1 MEAATLPKKKTTI
14 SKGKL
19 KKTIKNVLCRP
30 DPLFWPEVTEDE
42 GKKLEN
48 VLNKHKIIIEVF
60 KKPHWKDLKDLP
72 KEQRP
77 KPPKLKKPEGL
88 LFGVRECTESVQNG
102 ECSAIII
109 EAKVNPRLIVQP
121 VVELCTTKG
130 VPYICLNNL
139 RKVSMVNFGVP
150 TSCLGIKRDCLL
162 DIKKEIAY
170 LAKNHPAT
178 RLPKQNKENDTIE
191 ENMDIETIIDNHE
204 ANTDNHGAN
213 KVTEVTPFKFLYRT
227 SKSTRVFVPTTT
239 ENMSKTNK
247 KFIGQSFIEFSDKQ
261 KDSKTYRK
269 MLLKRMSNNPNRV
282 KKK

>member
-1 MEAATLPKKKTTI
+1 MEAATLQKKKTTI

-19 KKTIKNVLCRP
+19 KKTIKNVICRP
-30 DPLFWPEVTEDE
+30 DPLFWPEATEDE
-42 GKKLEN
+42 GNKLVN
-48 VLNKHKIIIEVF
+48 MLKKHKINQEPF

-88 LFGVRECTESVQNG
+88 LLGVRECTESVHNG

-109 EAKVNPRLIVQP
+109 EAKINPRLIVQP
-121 VVELCTTKG
+121 VVEMCTAKG

-139 RKVSMVNFGVP
+139 RQVSMVNFGVP
-150 TSCLGIKRDCLL
+150 TSCLGIKCDCLL
-162 DIKKEIAY
+162 DIKKEIAEI
-170 LAKNHPAT
+170 AKNHPAT
-178 RLPKQNKENDTIE
+178 KFIKQIKQDDIIE
-191 ENMDIETIIDNHE
+191 EKMDIDQTSNNNEV
-204 ANTDNHGAN
+204 

-239 ENMSKTNK
+239 DNTSKTNK
-247 KFIGQSFIEFSDKQ
+247 KFIGQNFIEFSDKQ
-261 KDSKTYRK
+261 TDNETYKK
-269 MLLKRMSNNPNRV
+269 MLLKRMTNNPNRV